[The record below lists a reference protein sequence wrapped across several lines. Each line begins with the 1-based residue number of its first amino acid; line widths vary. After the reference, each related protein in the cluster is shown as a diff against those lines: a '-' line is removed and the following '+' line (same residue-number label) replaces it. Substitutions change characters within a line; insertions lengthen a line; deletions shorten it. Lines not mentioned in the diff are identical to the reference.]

1 MISNTDRLIEII
13 EDHNSMELALRM
25 IMSAAE
31 TKELPDEGILP
42 CFNDCLIEEDVKTIL
57 EMVTGK
63 KYKS

>member
-13 EDHNSMELALRM
+13 EDHNSMEFALRM

-42 CFNDCLIEEDVKTIL
+42 CFNEAIIEEDVKTIL